1 MFLFG
6 IFLSKF
12 IKTGQ
17 LVVIDAHGR
26 LHRFGPGE
34 SDTDPV
40 TIVLSDPA
48 LHWKLALHPS
58 LYLGEAYMDGTLT
71 MARGSMSD
79 LLELCGKNTTLRG
92 VQRRRFWGRVL
103 IQVMHRLT
111 QWNSLSRSRR
121 NVAHHYD
128 LAQDLYKSF
137 LDSDMQYSCAY
148 FPLPHATLDEA
159 QKAKREHIAAKLLL
173 KRNQKV
179 LDIGCGWGGL
189 AIDLARRADVRV
201 DGVTLSPEQLQF
213 AKERAE
219 AAGMNHGV
227 HFELRDY
234 RNLNGTYDRIVSVGM
249 FEHVGAPYYHPFF
262 RKLHDLL
269 TPDGVALIH
278 SIGSMDGPGFGNSWI
293 RKYIFP
299 GGYAPALS
307 EVLPAAEASGLI
319 VTDIEILRLH
329 YAQTLKLWRER
340 FLQNWDAISHL
351 YDDRFKRMWDFY
363 LVASEMAFRYGGL
376 MVFQIQLAKNQ
387 HTVPLTRDYISDFEQ
402 SAAQQPSK
410 TQERA
415 A

>member
-6 IFLSKF
+6 LFLKNF
-12 IKTGQ
+12 IKTGR
-17 LVVIDAHGR
+17 LAVIDAHDR

-34 SDTDPV
+34 SETNPV
-40 TIVLSDPA
+40 TIALSDPA

-58 LYLGEAYMDGTLT
+58 LYLGEAYMNGTLT
-71 MARGSMSD
+71 MAQGSISD
-79 LLELCGKNTTLRG
+79 LLELCSKNTALRG
-92 VQRRRFWGRVL
+92 VWRRRFWGRLL
-103 IQVMHRLT
+103 IRIMHHLT
-111 QWNSLSRSRR
+111 QWNSLSRSHR
-121 NVAHHYD
+121 NVTHHYD
-128 LAQDLYKSF
+128 LARDLYKSF

-148 FPLPHATLDEA
+148 FPTPDTTLDEA
-159 QKAKREHIAAKLLL
+159 QTAKREHIAAKLLL

-189 AIDLARRADVRV
+189 AIDLARRSDVRV
-201 DGVTLSPEQLQF
+201 DGVTLSQEQLLF
-213 AKERAE
+213 ARERAE
-219 AAGMNHGV
+219 AAGMDHGV

-234 RNLNGTYDRIVSVGM
+234 RKLDSTYDRIVSVGM
-249 FEHVGAPYYHPFF
+249 FEHVGAPYYHAFF

-340 FLQNWDAISHL
+340 FLQNWETISHL
-351 YDDRFKRMWDFY
+351 YDDRFRRMWEFY
-363 LVASEMAFRYGGL
+363 LAGSEMAFRNGGL
-376 MVFQIQLAKNQ
+376 MVFQLQLAKDQ
-387 HTVPLTRDYISDFEQ
+387 HAVPLTRDYMSNVERTDI
-402 SAAQQPSK
+402 AQPSRK
-410 TQERA
+410 RERA